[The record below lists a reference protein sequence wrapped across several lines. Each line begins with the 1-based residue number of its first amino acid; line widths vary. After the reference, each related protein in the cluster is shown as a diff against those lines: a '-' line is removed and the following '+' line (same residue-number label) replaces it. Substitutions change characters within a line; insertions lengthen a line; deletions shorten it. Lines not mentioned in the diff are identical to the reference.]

1 MSESNEPLPGQF
13 RLFRPPATGEVITA
27 LRTGNTY
34 TIGERIGEGAF
45 GVVFECID
53 TWGSDLAVKVLKPNG
68 SYEDVRRAA
77 IAEISRLETL
87 RHPNITYVH
96 DAFEYQ
102 DTFYIVTER
111 CEFSLTA
118 LLELP
123 DLKPDLWLMPVAR
136 CLLQAVHYLHSNHFA
151 HQDIHPGNIFA
162 AFPRNEL
169 TSTRD
174 ASGVTFKLGDLGVS
188 VMLTELRASNLRAA
202 WMLPPEVLR
211 EDEFGPID
219 HRVDIYHAALVLL
232 QIACGGPRNF
242 SEPEILAGVPRQL
255 ALGLPTPWNF
265 ALEKAL
271 RRHSQYRTATA
282 MELWRD
288 LHALEE

>member
-1 MSESNEPLPGQF
+1 MSDSSESPREQP
-13 RLFRPPATGEVITA
+13 RHFRPPSSGEVITA

-34 TIGERIGEGAF
+34 TIGEPLGEGAF
-45 GVVFECID
+45 GMVFSCVD
-53 TWGSDLAVKVLKPNG
+53 TWGSDLAVKVLKPLG
-68 SYEDVRRAA
+68 SYEDVRQAA
-77 IAEISRLETL
+77 IGEISRLETL

-111 CEFSLTA
+111 CESPLTA

-123 DLKPDLWLMPVAR
+123 DMDPGTWLLPVAR
-136 CLLQAVHYLHSNHFA
+136 CLLQAVHYLHINHFA
-151 HQDIHPGNIFA
+151 HQDIHPGNVFA

-188 VMLTELRASNLRAA
+188 VMLSELRASNLRAA
-202 WMLPPEVLR
+202 WMLPPEVLS
-211 EDEFGPID
+211 EDEFGPVD
-219 HRVDIYHAALVLL
+219 HRVDIYHSALVLL
-232 QIACGGPRNF
+232 QIALRGPRHF
-242 SEPEILAGVPRQL
+242 SGAEILSGLPRQI
-255 ALGLPTPWNF
+255 ALDLPSPWNF

-271 RRHSQYRTATA
+271 RRHAPYRTASA

-288 LHALEE
+288 LRALEP